1 MTVMTCLYTSDPQHP
16 LLLVAFGVG
25 GRITEG
31 NRQGRR

>member
-1 MTVMTCLYTSDPQHP
+1 MMVVTQLNTTDLQRP
-16 LLLVAFGVG
+16 LLLVAFGAG